1 MTDDDLER
9 ASQSGRGR
17 RARKPSTVPARGW
30 KDVLFRI
37 ARQVGEDRVLLV
49 AAGVTYFLLLAL
61 FPALTAIISVYGLIV
76 DQGTVQEHINRLAGF
91 LPEGGQQIIEEHV
104 SRFVEQGAPTLGTA
118 LFISL
123 AIATWSASSGV
134 RALIQAMNVAY
145 GETEKRGIFR
155 LYLLAV
161 GFTLS
166 AVLSALVT
174 LACVVAVPAL
184 VASVN
189 IGWGTEW
196 LVQLG
201 AYAVLAAFLLVV
213 LAVLYRY
220 GPSRKQARW
229 RWITPGAVFAVVLIA
244 AVSAVFSWYT
254 ANFANYERTYG
265 SLGGLIGF
273 MTWVWICVT
282 AVILGAI
289 LNAETEHQT
298 ARDSTVGP
306 TAPLGQRG
314 ARMADTV
321 GVSTDGSGAC
331 AIRSSPFHD
340 PSARCTG
347 RREAVAAA
355 VEARSGGDDHPRD
368 CGSPGPAVLAP
379 FSSMSRT

>member
-17 RARKPSTVPARGW
+17 RARKPSAVPARGW

-91 LPEGGQQIIEEHV
+91 LPEGGQQIIAEHV

-118 LFISL
+118 LLISL

-213 LAVLYRY
+213 LSVLYRY

-282 AVILGAI
+282 AVILGAV

-321 GVSTDGSGAC
+321 GVSTDGSAKTDTAGGD
-331 AIRSSPFHD
+331 RSPEWL
-340 PSARCTG
+340 AG
-347 RREAVAAA
+347 YAAA
-355 VEARSGGDDHPRD
+355 RVRYDHRLSTTPQHAAPDGAKPSLPR
-368 CGSPGPAVLAP
+368 
-379 FSSMSRT
+379 